1 MTTTP
6 EILSPSTPTIRPGD
20 RIGYGAVHLDV
31 RDLDRSLLF
40 WRDLIGLQPIPTAGD
55 GLGLGVDGHPLI
67 VMHEGAVRVAGRGHA
82 GLYHVAVHLPDD
94 VAFATVLARL
104 IAARV
109 PQSPTDHVFSK
120 ATYLHDP
127 DGIMLELTLETPERF
142 RSIEISPFGVV
153 MYDALGQ
160 PQPATGPL
168 DVTAAL
174 APLADRDPMVAL
186 PAGTFIGHVHLHV
199 SDLDHAV
206 AFYRDV
212 VGFTEH
218 AVMRP
223 YGMADLAAGGTFPH
237 RIAVNDW
244 HGPHA
249 RQPAPGTAGM
259 RHFELTVADAT
270 AFAALTGRLV
280 AAGVSH
286 AVVPDG
292 LRFADPAGNL
302 IIVRAPVLPSAA

>member
-1 MTTTP
+1 
-6 EILSPSTPTIRPGD
+6 
-20 RIGYGAVHLDV
+20 
-31 RDLDRSLLF
+31 
-40 WRDLIGLQPIPTAGD
+40 
-55 GLGLGVDGHPLI
+55 
-67 VMHEGAVRVAGRGHA
+67 
-82 GLYHVAVHLPDD
+82 
-94 VAFATVLARL
+94 
-104 IAARV
+104 
-109 PQSPTDHVFSK
+109 
-120 ATYLHDP
+120 
-127 DGIMLELTLETPERF
+127 
-142 RSIEISPFGVV
+142 
-153 MYDALGQ
+153 
-160 PQPATGPL
+160 
-168 DVTAAL
+168 
-174 APLADRDPMVAL
+174 MVAL
-186 PAGTFIGHVHLHV
+186 PDGTFIGHVHLHV

-212 VGFTEH
+212 VRFTEH

-302 IIVRAPVLPSAA
+302 IIVRAPMLPSAA